1 MRIGIDCRTMLDWRK
16 GGESA
21 GIGHYT
27 YYLVKHLVREDT
39 ANEYVLFL
47 DKMIDQRV
55 KEELLD
61 SAKATVSVRNFPFQ
75 ALKRCLPFVYGHMVI
90 SSMFEKAKLDLLH
103 APANALPMFYRRP
116 AVVTVHDLAVYD
128 HPEWFP
134 MKYAGAALSF
144 SERIVVPHSVSA
156 ARRVLAVS
164 GQTKAD
170 LMRIFSAPDDKIDVI
185 YEGAEPQPE
194 TFAAAGAA
202 AVLKR
207 LRLMGRRYCLQLGT
221 LEPRKNLERSFEAFV
236 ALAGSDY
243 HEYRGLDLIVAGRK
257 GWHAD
262 QIIQALEKANSD
274 LAQAAVKAHDEPRE
288 RIRYVGYLSPED
300 KVQVVANAAMFVFP
314 SLYEGFGLPVIEAMS
329 LGVPVIASRR
339 ASLPEICGE
348 AALLVDPEN
357 VGEITLAMKKLYDDP
372 ALARGLSAAG
382 RQRSKEFNWSR
393 TARETVQ
400 AYAKAVNGA

>member
-1 MRIGIDCRTMLDWRK
+1 MLDWRR

-27 YYLVKHLVREDT
+27 YYLVKHLLHEDT
-39 ANEYVLFL
+39 ENEYVLFL
-47 DKMIDQRV
+47 DKLIDRRV

-61 SAKATVSVRNFPFQ
+61 SAKAKVSVRNFPFQ
-75 ALKRCLPFVYGHMVI
+75 ALKRCLPFIYGHMVI

-144 SERIVVPHSVSA
+144 SERIVVPYSVNA
-156 ARRVLAVS
+156 AKRVFAVS
-164 GQTKAD
+164 KQTKAD
-170 LMRIFSAPDDKIDVI
+170 LTRIFGVPAGKIDVI
-185 YEGAEPQPE
+185 YEGAEPQR
-194 TFAAAGAA
+194 AAAPSGSP

-207 LRLMGRRYCLQLGT
+207 LRLEERRYCLQLGT

-236 ALAGSDY
+236 SLVGSD
-243 HEYRGLDLIVAGRK
+243 HRRYRDLDLIIAGRK

-262 QIIQALEKANSD
+262 QILQAMDKANSD
-274 LAQAAVKAHDEPRE
+274 LAAVAVKDHEEPRE

-300 KVQVVANAAMFVFP
+300 KIRVIARAAMFIFP

-339 ASLPEICGE
+339 ASLPEICGD
-348 AALLVDPEN
+348 AALLIDPEN
-357 VGEITLAMKKLYDDP
+357 VGDIAQAMKKLSDDP
-372 ALARGLSAAG
+372 VLAGKLAESGLKRSADF
-382 RQRSKEFNWSR
+382 SWSR
-393 TARETVQ
+393 TARETSQ
-400 AYAKAVNGA
+400 AYSRALSGA